1 MVKITHGRKKRKKA
15 LKSSFR
21 QSMDK
26 LTRKT
31 EVNMTCS
38 VDNHISR
45 MRGRDVNS

>member
-1 MVKITHGRKKRKKA
+1 MIKITHGSTKKTA

-21 QSMDK
+21 ECMDK
-26 LTRKT
+26 LTKKP